1 MLNLSARLV
10 QQQRNNE
17 NSLMKNKQTKSFD
30 LLEFDKPLI
39 QCDYEDENK
48 SKSFDDDFCYNT
60 KISQIDNILN
70 RNIFDRAA
78 SHDRVLLQAPNGSK
92 SLKNSPRTYGSRL
105 YDYEG
110 SYEVGRRAATR
121 SPIMSFKAQNL
132 QTLQNAQNAQL
143 SRERSPNRGYR
154 KDYSKKPSN
163 SFLQQTSKKSSDSDE
178 SEDCR
183 QYKEKNLVA
192 EYLYGLKNK
201 QLQQQQQQMRQ
212 GNLSSNRLNAINLAS
227 VTPSSSG
234 RY

>member
-17 NSLMKNKQTKSFD
+17 NALLKNKQTKSFD
-30 LLEFDKPLI
+30 LLDFDKPVM

-48 SKSFDDDFCYNT
+48 SKSFDDDFCYNA

-70 RNIFDRAA
+70 RNNFDRAA
-78 SHDRVLLQAPNGSK
+78 SQDRVLLQTPNVSK

-121 SPIMSFKAQNL
+121 SPIMSFKQNAQNL
-132 QTLQNAQNAQL
+132 QNAQL
-143 SRERSPNRGYR
+143 NRERSPNRGYR

-201 QLQQQQQQMRQ
+201 QLQQQQQMRQ